1 VRAVGLFLMAA
12 IRELDVEAFLRTRLR
27 TIVAGPR
34 RVVWSGLPRFG
45 PGLART

>member
-1 VRAVGLFLMAA
+1 MAA

-34 RVVWSGLPRFG
+34 RVESDLKIE
-45 PGLART
+45 T